1 MGYFGHSAFDNDE
14 AMDWLATVSR
24 ANAGARIRKA
34 LNSYISFVK
43 AGAKPELA
51 TPEYIDSIVE
61 DVRESHTRFPPKWW
75 LESGRPLD
83 ELLKEEELEL
93 RDHFASGRYLDEQ
106 YGPAEEALAAAEAV
120 AVLGGIPPEDLSQE
134 TRNALQSLGP
144 VSLTRGIVESA
155 VTAVELLLADSRYC
169 KMRGFFLS
177 AFPMVSGG
185 NDAMSHIENLLHR
198 LQTLR
203 SGRNVAV

>member
-14 AMDWLATVSR
+14 AMDWLATISR
-24 ANAGARIRKA
+24 ASAAARIRRA

-61 DVRESHTRFPPKWW
+61 DVRESHTKFPPKWW
-75 LESGRPLD
+75 LDSGRPLD
-83 ELLKEEELEL
+83 EHLQEEELEL

-120 AVLGGIPPEDLSQE
+120 AVFGGFPPENLSQD
-134 TRNALQSLGP
+134 TRSVLQSLGP
-144 VSLTRGIVESA
+144 ISLSREIVDSA
-155 VTAVELLLADSRYC
+155 VTAAELLLADSRYC
-169 KMRGFFLS
+169 KMREFFLR
-177 AFPMVSGG
+177 AFPEVSGG
-185 NDAMSHIENLLHR
+185 DDAMSHIENLLQR
-198 LQTLR
+198 LRKLR
-203 SGRNVAV
+203 RGRNVAV